1 MSKQFHD
8 RHFPVR
14 PNLDQLKH
22 QAKDLLRAI
31 RQGDPAAVAELRKHH
46 PKPTKASDPKAVQL
60 ADAQAALA
68 RSYGLASWPRL
79 VIACPMTEAI
89 WPGDPNTVRNL
100 LVKHPPFLHASP
112 R

>member
-1 MSKQFHD
+1 MARTSHD

-31 RQGDPAAVAELRKHH
+31 RQGDPAAIAELRKHH
-46 PKPTKASDPKAVQL
+46 PKPGTEPADAKL

-68 RSYGLASWPRL
+68 RSYGSAKLA
-79 VIACPMTEAI
+79 
-89 WPGDPNTVRNL
+89 
-100 LVKHPPFLHASP
+100 ASGHCLP
-112 R
+112 YDRRDLARRC